1 MSQLTPLEQLLY
13 HLDKASGIAF
23 SLRNKTDLGVDMN
36 KLFQRVD
43 GYLNELLEHN
53 DDTDIPTDGDF

>member
-13 HLDKASGIAF
+13 HLDKAAGIAF
-23 SLRNKTDLGVDMN
+23 SLQEEKELGVDMSTLSN
-36 KLFQRVD
+36 RLD
-43 GYLNELLEHN
+43 HYINELLEHN